1 VRAVTDRIRARS
13 AATRAT
19 YVQRID
25 AAARDD
31 SVERSHLGC
40 TNLAHGYA
48 AAPAGDKIWLR
59 QQRAPN
65 IAIVS
70 TYNDMLSAHQP

>member
-1 VRAVTDRIRARS
+1 MRAVTDRIRARS
-13 AATRAT
+13 AVTRAA

-31 SVERSHLGC
+31 SVERAHLGC

-48 AAPAGDKIWLR
+48 AAPKGDKIWLR

-70 TYNDMLSAHQP
+70 SYNDML